1 MVSISNRIK
10 FLREKEGLSQKE
22 FAEKMNVSR
31 STASMYESGKNT
43 PPDDVKIAMAKF
55 FDVSLDYLMGVTY
68 IPTPVS
74 KKKDILNQLE
84 EINFALENVP
94 NLALRGD
101 NLDDETRELL
111 KTSLAMAI
119 QISKTKAGKNE

>member
-1 MVSISNRIK
+1 MLFGEPIYRQRNNSIQAILPYRPEDSCSCTR
-10 FLREKEGLSQKE
+10 RGDS
-22 FAEKMNVSR
+22 
-31 STASMYESGKNT
+31 T
-43 PPDDVKIAMAKF
+43 PPDYIKIAMAKF
-55 FDVSLDYLMGVTY
+55 FDVSLDYLMGVTD
-68 IPTPVS
+68 IPTPIS